1 MNLKAF
7 HLLFVT
13 CSALMCF
20 LNAALYGVDY
30 SGGNDPAALVPAAL
44 WFVGGMLLVYYGNY
58 FLRKFR
64 DWGYL

>member
-7 HLLFVT
+7 HLLFIT
-13 CSALMCF
+13 SSTLMCF
-20 LNAALYGVDY
+20 LNAALYGLDY
-30 SGGNDPAALVPAAL
+30 RTGGESSAIVPAAL

-58 FLRKFR
+58 FLRRFR